1 MVAKQWGRI
10 TWKAPEP
17 GDFHGGDKTDRKST
31 CPPLAHTMWVQ
42 PRLSFTVL
50 GSEAPLVI

>member
-1 MVAKQWGRI
+1 MVAKQWGHI

-42 PRLSFTVL
+42 PRLSLTVL
-50 GSEAPLVI
+50 GSEAPLVV